1 KFAGGSHILLPDVS
15 SIFGRKLRQ
24 REVLALGLL
33 IHLLAGLSYGVIFP
47 LTVQLGFWEF
57 VEPYSVSSHVL
68 FGLGAWVTLVLVVF
82 PALGFGIMGRK
93 EDKWMGFEVFVT
105 TVLMAIM
112 FACVVN
118 WFQPSWF
125 LV

>member
-1 KFAGGSHILLPDVS
+1 MNINDLILGGGVGVLIALVLAVPTLLSELNRKFAGGSHILLPDVS

-33 IHLLAGLSYGVIFP
+33 IHLLAGLAYGVIFP

-68 FGLGAWVTLVLVVF
+68 FG
-82 PALGFGIMGRK
+82 
-93 EDKWMGFEVFVT
+93 
-105 TVLMAIM
+105 
-112 FACVVN
+112 
-118 WFQPSWF
+118 
-125 LV
+125 